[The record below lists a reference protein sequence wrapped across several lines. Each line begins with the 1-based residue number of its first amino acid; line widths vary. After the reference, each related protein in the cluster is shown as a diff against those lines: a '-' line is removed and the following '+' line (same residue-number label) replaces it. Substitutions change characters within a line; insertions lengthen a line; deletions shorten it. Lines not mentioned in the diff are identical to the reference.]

1 MARAVSRDSFNELK
15 NYLGVYLQQGRPM
28 LDSDWNENQ
37 DIAVSFMRRVIRESL
52 GDGSPNRGF
61 AIDSVLPAADPQSLF
76 SFLFAPL
83 LFLLNF
89 PGPGL
94 DEFGS
99 LQGFQL
105 SSAQGLLRIARE
117 GYGGKSFLRL
127 SGHPGTVT
135 VRKTLPGSVDL
146 SGFEI
151 ATFRYRISHPTAGVI
166 KFFVEDDTGARSV
179 WRFPNAGSAAD
190 VWLSGYALPLDASLH
205 IVTTELPDGA
215 LNRTYRQELLAFSP
229 YSPNAPN
236 LAWSVSAGALPN
248 GLILSSSPTSAI
260 LAGQP
265 TSSGPFNFTI
275 RVTDPAATPTDA
287 TRRFTVTINP
297 TGTDVQE
304 IPSPSEIPSC
314 S

>member
-61 AIDSVLPAADPQSLF
+61 AIDSVLPAADPRSMF
-76 SFLFAPL
+76 AFLFAPL

-190 VWLSGYALPLDASLH
+190 VWLSGYALPLATAS
-205 IVTTELPDGA
+205 VFERSR
-215 LNRTYRQELLAFSP
+215 LNWSMWRVRRGRRTATRWSSTPAPERYSNLIGGLCQWTAVRRLTPAWSDCFGKDECSP
-229 YSPNAPN
+229 YRLALRGSRTRLCSRPQVRLAVSVFIGSGSPRPGFNPRAPR
-236 LAWSVSAGALPN
+236 
-248 GLILSSSPTSAI
+248 SSC
-260 LAGQP
+260 
-265 TSSGPFNFTI
+265 
-275 RVTDPAATPTDA
+275 R
-287 TRRFTVTINP
+287 
-297 TGTDVQE
+297 
-304 IPSPSEIPSC
+304 
-314 S
+314 